1 MNIMR
6 RSPRAAALVATLAA
20 TLFVSVIGIT
30 PARAGE
36 GGEDRGR
43 ESSGVERDD
52 DRDDRSFGAV
62 FEVANAA
69 GPNAIQVYLRAG
81 DGRLTAGPVV
91 PTGGQGAGNS
101 LGSQG
106 GVVREG
112 DHLFVVNAGD
122 NTISSLSI
130 TDNSVE
136 VRDIESSGG
145 VRPVSVTVHD
155 NLVYT
160 VNAGSDT
167 ISGFSVDRNGILRP
181 IPNSTRPLSGT
192 GVGAAQIQFD
202 TKGSALVVTEKATN
216 RILTY
221 PVGRDGLTGT
231 PTVTTSVGRTPF
243 GFEID
248 KRNRV
253 IVSEAASGSLSSYNL
268 DGANLAVVSGA
279 VSDAQAAPCWVA
291 LGRKG
296 RFAYTTNAAS
306 NSISSYTIERNGALT
321 LLASVA
327 APTGAGPTDMAVSE
341 NGKFMYVRVRS
352 GTVEAFAIA
361 KDGALTSLGSANGTA
376 SIGSSGLAAF

>member
-1 MNIMR
+1 M
-6 RSPRAAALVATLAA
+6 RSPRTAALAATLAA
-20 TLFVSVIGIT
+20 LFIGVIGIA
-30 PARAGE
+30 PATAYAS
-36 GGEDRGR
+36 DKDPGR
-43 ESSGVERDD
+43 ESSASDRDERDD
-52 DRDDRSFGAV
+52 DRSSGAV
-62 FEVANAA
+62 FEVTNAA

-81 DGRLTAGPVV
+81 DGTLTVGPVV

-106 GVVREG
+106 GVVRKG
-112 DHLFVVNAGD
+112 NRLFVVNAGD

-130 TDNSVE
+130 TDSSVE
-136 VRDIESSGG
+136 VRDVESSGG

-167 ISGFSVDRNGILRP
+167 ISGLRVDGRGNLRP

-202 TKGSALVVTEKATN
+202 TKGSALVVTEKTTN
-216 RILTY
+216 RILTF

-231 PTVTTSVGRTPF
+231 PTVTTSAGRTPF

-248 KRNRV
+248 KSNRV

-268 DGANLAVVSGA
+268 QGATLAVVSGA
-279 VSDAQAAPCWVA
+279 VSDGQAAPCWVA

-306 NSISSYTIERNGALT
+306 NSISSYTIDRNGTLK

-352 GTVEAFAIA
+352 GTVEAFAIDNA
-361 KDGALTSLGSANGTA
+361 GALTPLGTVSGTA
-376 SIGSSGLAAF
+376 SIGSSGLAAV